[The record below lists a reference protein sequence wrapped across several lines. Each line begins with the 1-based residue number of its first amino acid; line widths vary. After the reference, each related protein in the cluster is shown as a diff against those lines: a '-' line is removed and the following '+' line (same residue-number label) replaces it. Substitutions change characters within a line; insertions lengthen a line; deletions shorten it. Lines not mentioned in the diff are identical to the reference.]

1 LMSGEKEGGRRI
13 LSLTEHLV
21 PTKGG
26 AEISLLNILHHLSA
40 RHDVRAHCTGQRDVQ
55 TTEGGIPVHVHGLDR
70 PLNRV
75 LRATRMHWIDLSSRD
90 NAFAR
95 LALWAVNDLKP
106 DLVLTQLNFTGGAV
120 SAAGEAGVPSVVF
133 LRSPEFIC
141 PMGLTTRPSTE
152 CTGDWKECLPF
163 GARIQYR
170 WLAGW
175 MAGVQSAILA
185 ADLVVA
191 NSQWMADLAHRHLG
205 IEAHVIHPPVDADE
219 VRPSGW
225 KPSYVLYMGQL
236 SHKGLDTFL
245 NVAHALPDHR
255 FVVCGKQ
262 DAAGLRLIEEVTNVE
277 YWGWTL
283 RKRAYAGARLVLVPS
298 TWEEPFGRVP
308 VEAGTL
314 GIPSIA
320 TGTGGLPEA
329 VGEGGILLPDA
340 RDSDA
345 WVEATR
351 RLLEDEEE
359 WSRLSVAAREHARAF
374 EPGKVLADLD
384 RLLDPLL
391 EK

>member
-1 LMSGEKEGGRRI
+1 MMTVEKEGERRI
-13 LSLTEHLV
+13 LALTEHLV

-26 AEISLLNILHHLSA
+26 AEISLLNILQHLST
-40 RHDVRAHCTGQRDVQ
+40 RHDVRAQCAGPRDAQ
-55 TTEGGIPVHVHGLDR
+55 TTERGIPVRVHGLDR
-70 PLNRV
+70 PLNRL
-75 LRATRMHWIDLSSRD
+75 LRTARMHWIDLSLRD
-90 NAFAR
+90 KAFAR
-95 LALWAVNDLKP
+95 FALWAVNDFKP
-106 DLVLTQLNFTGGAV
+106 DLVLTQLNFTEGAV
-120 SAAGEAGVPSVVF
+120 SAARGAGVPSIVF
-133 LRSPEFIC
+133 LRSPEFLC
-141 PMGLTTRPSTE
+141 PMGLTTRPSAE

-170 WLAGW
+170 WLARW
-175 MAGVQSAILA
+175 MAGMQSAILA

-191 NSQWMADLAHRHLG
+191 NSQWMADLAHKHLG
-205 IEAHVIHPPVDADE
+205 IEVHVVHPPVDPDE
-219 VRPSGW
+219 VRPSEW

-245 NVAHALPDHR
+245 NVAHALPEQK

-283 RKRAYAGARLVLVPS
+283 RKRAYAGAQLVLVPS

-329 VGEGGILLPDA
+329 VGDGGILLPNA
-340 RDSDA
+340 MDSDA

-359 WSRLSVAAREHARAF
+359 WDRLSKIAQEHARAF
-374 EPGKVLADLD
+374 EPDKVLADLD
-384 RLLDPLL
+384 KLLTPLL